1 MMERVW
7 EGGKRRERVRERNR
21 EKDKER
27 EIENCY
33 NKYFNWFQTDVFLC
47 RVTKPFKLIESTGP
61 PLEKLVHQK

>member
-33 NKYFNWFQTDVFLC
+33 NKYFNWF
-47 RVTKPFKLIESTGP
+47 
-61 PLEKLVHQK
+61 